1 MLQED
6 AATGDLSVVTNSLAT
21 IDDRATETGQRI
33 ASRIKT
39 VKGEWFLDTSF
50 GLDYRNAIWKKQI
63 SAQARDAHIQRQALL
78 SSGRGSKIRKYNTVL
93 DTVNRTLTVDM
104 DVQDLDGT
112 TTSVALEV

>member
-6 AATGDLSVVTNSLAT
+6 ATTGDLSLVAGSLVV

-39 VKGEWFLDTSF
+39 VRGEWFLDTNF
-50 GLDYRNAIWKKQI
+50 GLDYRNAIWNKQT
-63 SAQARDAHIQRQALL
+63 SVQARDAHIQKQALL
-78 SSGRGSKIRKYNTVL
+78 SSGRGSKIKVYNTEL
-93 DTVNRTLTVDM
+93 DTVNRTLAVEM